1 MKRRGVFPG
10 WSVSGLVC
18 LLVLASFASGARAQS
33 EASPAASDVDSAI
46 GPAPDRA
53 IGVFGAMLCGAE
65 GYLIRTNPLI
75 GMNPYVLAAGI
86 GGCLLAL
93 LDVCTTE

>member
-1 MKRRGVFPG
+1 MKRRGVLPG
-10 WSVSGLVC
+10 WSVSGLAC
-18 LLVLASFASGARAQS
+18 LLVLATFASGAGAQS
-33 EASPAASDVDSAI
+33 TSPS
-46 GPAPDRA
+46 PDRA
-53 IGVFGAMLCGAE
+53 IGVIGAMLCGAE
-65 GYLIRTNPLI
+65 GYLIRINPVI